1 MLYLVS
7 TPIGN
12 LEDFSF
18 RAIKTLQQCE
28 LILCED
34 TRRSSHLLEKYDIQK
49 KLISYH
55 KFNEKKQLLE
65 ILERLKL
72 GQDIALISDAGTP
85 CINDPGVILVQ
96 ECKKENIAYT
106 LIPGPCSP
114 IAALVLSGF
123 DSQQFQYV
131 GFLPKSAQSFL
142 KKILQYPGTS
152 ICLES
157 PNRLEQTLQDI
168 HKLDPQRMVS
178 VVREISKTFEECKT
192 GPVTEILNYYLKHPA
207 RGEIVLVIQEG
218 STLSDDLTID
228 ETVKLLQ
235 DYHGLS
241 LKEAI
246 KSAAELKNIPKRD
259 VYKLFHKD

>member
-18 RAIKTLQQCE
+18 RAVKTLQQCE

-34 TRRSSHLLEKYDIQK
+34 TRRSGLLLARYDIQK

-55 KFNEKKQLLE
+55 KFNEKKQLQE
-65 ILERLKL
+65 ILDRLKQ

-96 ECKKENIAYT
+96 ECQKENIAYT

-131 GFLPKSAQSFL
+131 GFLPKNAPSFL
-142 KKILQYPGTS
+142 KKILPYPGTS

-157 PNRLEQTLQDI
+157 PNRLTQTLQDI
-168 HKLDPQRMVS
+168 YNLDSQRIVG

-192 GPVTEILNYYLKHPA
+192 GPVQEILDYYLKHPA
-207 RGEIVLVIQEG
+207 KGEVVLVIQAG
-218 STLSDDLTID
+218 INLSDDLTIQ

-235 DYHGLS
+235 DYHGFS

-246 KSAAELKNIPKRD
+246 KAAAELKNIPKKA
-259 VYKLFHKD
+259 VYNLFHKD

>member
-18 RAIKTLQQCE
+18 RAVKTLQQCE

-34 TRRSSHLLEKYDIQK
+34 TRRSSHLLERYDIHK
-49 KLISYH
+49 KLIAYH
-55 KFNEKKQLLE
+55 KFNEKKQLQE
-65 ILERLKL
+65 ILDRLKL
-72 GQDIALISDAGTP
+72 GQDIALVSDAGTP

-96 ECKKENIAYT
+96 ECKKEKIPYT

-123 DSQQFQYV
+123 DSQPFQYV
-131 GFLPKSAQSFL
+131 GFLPKSGQSFL

-157 PNRLEQTLQDI
+157 PNRISQTLQEI
-168 HKLDPQRMVS
+168 QKLDSQRMVS
-178 VVREISKTFEECKT
+178 VVREISKTFEECMT
-192 GPVTEILNYYLKHPA
+192 GTVTEILDHYLKHPA
-207 RGEIVLVIQEG
+207 KGEIVLVIQAG
-218 STLSDDLTID
+218 SNISDDLTIQ
-228 ETVKLLQ
+228 ETVELLQ
-235 DYHGLS
+235 SFHGLS

-246 KSAAELKNIPKRD
+246 KIAADLKRVPKRD
-259 VYKLFHKD
+259 VYNLFLND